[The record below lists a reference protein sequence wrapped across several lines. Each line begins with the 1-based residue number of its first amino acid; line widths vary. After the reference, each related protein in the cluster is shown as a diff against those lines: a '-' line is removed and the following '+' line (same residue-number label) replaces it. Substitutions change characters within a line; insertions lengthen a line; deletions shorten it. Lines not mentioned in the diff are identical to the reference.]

1 MPSCA
6 VSTAESMSTATSGT
20 STLLEVDRPT
30 RIAGQTHELIHG
42 HSSGQNRPH
51 SMESTAPIGL
61 PDVLR
66 MGFAHL
72 CDPEDAL
79 CCALVSVAC
88 RDAIHELYPSLVR
101 QAGIHHRSAAHNFSF
116 QHSRCSMRALTCA
129 LPFCKSNWH
138 ALGADGLPGGC
149 RPHRRHGCLRI
160 ACRGGAA
167 TLPSDTEHAPAKVC
181 RAAAF
186 GGHVDVLQL
195 VHSKGFRW
203 DASCCAAAAQAGD
216 LSTLRWLLR
225 HGCPWDK
232 ATTSRAAIEG
242 HTEVLNWARQH
253 GCEYSEGDHPAHED
267 GHAAARH
274 ELGCSVHVRVVAHH
288 HYFKRRGH

>member
-1 MPSCA
+1 
-6 VSTAESMSTATSGT
+6 
-20 STLLEVDRPT
+20 
-30 RIAGQTHELIHG
+30 
-42 HSSGQNRPH
+42 
-51 SMESTAPIGL
+51 
-61 PDVLR
+61 

-88 RDAIHELYPSLVR
+88 RDAMHELYPSLMR
-101 QAGIHHRSAAHNFSF
+101 QAGIHHRSAARNFRFSTPVVACVRSLARF
-116 QHSRCSMRALTCA
+116 HFARAIGMPWEPMDCLVA
-129 LPFCKSNWH
+129 S
-138 ALGADGLPGGC
+138 ARIGAMDVCESLVREVQP
-149 RPHRRHGCLRI
+149 P
-160 ACRGGAA
+160 
-167 TLPSDTEHAPAKVC
+167 LPSDTEHAPAKVC

-253 GCEYSEGDHPAHED
+253 GCEYSEETILRMKMATLQLAMSSGVPSTSVSSLTTTSNEQVVDDDSGVAMVSR
-267 GHAAARH
+267 HAPCWPPGWEEGR
-274 ELGCSVHVRVVAHH
+274 ET
-288 HYFKRRGH
+288 